1 MKYQMG
7 PYQLDFLGSG
17 HGFPKKLS
25 INLHTKFKFQNMIF
39 EQRVLFQMA
48 RGWRYRDR
56 KSGMYSFDPQLSK
69 LKPISEILTVILS
82 G

>member
-1 MKYQMG
+1 
-7 PYQLDFLGSG
+7 
-17 HGFPKKLS
+17 
-25 INLHTKFKFQNMIF
+25 MIF

-69 LKPISEILTVILS
+69 LKPISQILTVILS

>member
-1 MKYQMG
+1 MG
-7 PYQLDFLGSG
+7 PYQLDFLESD

-39 EQRVLFQMA
+39 EQLRRVLFQMVT
-48 RGWRYRDR
+48 GWRYRDR
-56 KSGMYSFDPQLSK
+56 KSGVDFFHPQLSK